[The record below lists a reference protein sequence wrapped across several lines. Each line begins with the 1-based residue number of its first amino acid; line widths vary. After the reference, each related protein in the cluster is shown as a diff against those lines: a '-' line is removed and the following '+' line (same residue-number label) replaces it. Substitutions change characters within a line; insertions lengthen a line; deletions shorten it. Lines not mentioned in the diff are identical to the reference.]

1 MLAQEAVVKPD
12 AGHVEA
18 GGASV
23 VGVGLGDAPAV
34 SDAVGLADTVDEL
47 LRVVDGVA
55 DGVPVALPVALP
67 VDVTVPDWLG
77 VLLLLSETEPVM
89 EALAPAAFGLK
100 IAVPPVVACPMVWPF
115 VGTAVVAPLV
125 RTLDGVQYAATAP
138 MQLDTEY
145 VIAPTSPEPE
155 TASVNVREDCA
166 EEICEVLYVTPCLP
180 GTLPETVIAE
190 EPEIEAI
197 IGIQVHDEEM
207 APTFGVKIPVVRPA
221 PMMKV

>member
-89 EALAPAAFGLK
+89 EALAPAVSDAVGLADTVDELLRVVDGVVDGVPVALAVEE
-100 IAVPPVVACPMVWPF
+100 AVPVGEEEKVAAALHVGAAASPDCVQEEGQGHARQAALEEAPV
-115 VGTAVVAPLV
+115 AV
-125 RTLDGVQYAATAP
+125 
-138 MQLDTEY
+138 E
-145 VIAPTSPEPE
+145 
-155 TASVNVREDCA
+155 
-166 EEICEVLYVTPCLP
+166 
-180 GTLPETVIAE
+180 
-190 EPEIEAI
+190 
-197 IGIQVHDEEM
+197 
-207 APTFGVKIPVVRPA
+207 
-221 PMMKV
+221 

>member
-1 MLAQEAVVKPD
+1 MSAMPTIPPTMPPTM
-12 AGHVEA
+12 
-18 GGASV
+18 
-23 VGVGLGDAPAV
+23 AP
-34 SDAVGLADTVDEL
+34 
-47 LRVVDGVA
+47 
-55 DGVPVALPVALP
+55 
-67 VDVTVPDWLG
+67 
-77 VLLLLSETEPVM
+77 VLLLS
-89 EALAPAAFGLK
+89 AGAGGFRAAAFGLK

-166 EEICEVLYVTPCLP
+166 EEICEVLYVTPVTP
-180 GTLPETVIAE
+180 GTLPETVIGLAELE
-190 EPEIEAI
+190 EPVIEAI